1 MVMQTEI
8 ETPTDD
14 MGPFTEVPLEE
25 EAPPVASFAEQLGK
39 APETVN
45 LAEIM
50 SDEDLQKCGERVCRD
65 FTRDWDSSKKYRER
79 RASILRLFLGDLPS
93 PVDGEELAHAQVH
106 YPIIAK
112 AVQRIHARIYDQQ
125 FPSNGE
131 FFGVKPTDAM
141 DLDRC
146 LRVAKHLNW
155 QISHQIKEYVPN
167 HDVLIMQWLLYGS
180 AFSYMYWDHE
190 KNRPCHE
197 VCRTEDIVLPYKRSS
212 TDPSLGDMPRIT
224 RVLRKYR
231 HELEEMEASG
241 YFIGVTELFEELD
254 EKDDSAGVDHSGDS
268 ESNHPV
274 QRAID
279 HESGVEKPEND
290 PDAPRE
296 LLEQHRWYKLP
307 GEKRQRPVI
316 VTVDKQTKRVLC
328 LKLREDDDP
337 QDKARYNREQAAN
350 RAAYEAAMMQYQA
363 DLMAYEAGQAQSM
376 TLPPM
381 AGEMTAT
388 VPPMMG
394 DTSSTGPMLP
404 PPEPPPA
411 PVEPA
416 PPKQVAINFFV
427 HYICIPNPEGV
438 YGFGVGSELE
448 GNNMAAD
455 TLTSQIVDAATLAN
469 TVGGFISRQF
479 KATKGDIR
487 FRPGE
492 FVETDAMAQDLDKMI
507 KIIQFPGPEPAM
519 GALVK
524 DQKQEAEE
532 LSGAGDILSG
542 EVGGSNETATTTQ
555 IRISQ
560 AMQAIAIWNKR
571 YTRARTVEGEHLA
584 RLNSVHLG
592 DEEYFTT
599 VDPFKNVPGQA
610 PPPGMAPPIMGGPG
624 TSPAGT
630 PPVPPPVPGPPSL
643 MPPPAQPVIEKVSV
657 GRMDYLLDTDITV
670 TADPRMASQPQRFQ
684 EASTIMNIVNSTP
697 LLAAMPPVVITAAKL
712 LFKAID
718 NTEMTAALSQGIA
731 MGPMMGP
738 PPGGPGAPPGGPPAE
753 GGGGP
758 PKPEDP
764 GVTVPNAGPTP
775 ANDSGAGAVT

>member
-1 MVMQTEI
+1 METQI

-14 MGPFTEVPLEE
+14 LGPFTEVPIDE
-25 EAPPVASFAEQLGK
+25 PVATVATQGL

-45 LAEIM
+45 VAEVM
-50 SDEDLQKCGERVCRD
+50 SEEDLKKCGERVCRD
-65 FTRDWDSSKKYRER
+65 FDRDWDSSKDYRLR
-79 RASILRLFLGDLPS
+79 RDSILKLFLGHLPS

-131 FFGVKPTDAM
+131 FFGVKPTDAE
-141 DLDRC
+141 DLDRA

-155 QISHQIKEYVPN
+155 QINHQIPEYVPN

-212 TDPSLGDMPRIT
+212 TDPSLADMPRIT

-231 HELEEMEASG
+231 HEMEEMEDGG
-241 YFIGVTELFEELD
+241 YFIGVSKLFEELD
-254 EKDDSAGVDHSGDS
+254 EKDETAGVDHSADA
-268 ESNHPV
+268 ESDHPI
-274 QRAID
+274 QRTTD
-279 HESGVEKPEND
+279 QESGVKKPEND

-307 GEKRQRPVI
+307 GEKRQKAVVI
-316 VTVDKQTKRVLC
+316 TVDRQTKRVLC
-328 LKLREDDDP
+328 LKLRYDDDP
-337 QDKARYNREQAAN
+337 QDKARYNREKAAY
-350 RAAYEAAMMQYQA
+350 RAAYEAAMQQYEM
-363 DLMAYEAGQAQSM
+363 DLTMYEAGMAQSM
-376 TLPPM
+376 TMPPM
-381 AGEMTAT
+381 AGEMTGT
-388 VPPMMG
+388 PSPMPG
-394 DTSSTGPMLP
+394 ETTSTGPMMP
-404 PPEPPPA
+404 PPQPPPA
-411 PVEPA
+411 PPEPT
-416 PPKQVAINFFV
+416 PPKQVAINFFT
-427 HYICIPNPEGV
+427 HYVCIPNPEGV

-479 KATKGDIR
+479 KASRGDLR

-492 FVETDAMAQDLDKMI
+492 FIETDAMAQDLDKMI

-519 GALVK
+519 GQLVK

-571 YTRARTVEGEHLA
+571 YTRARTEEGKKLA
-584 RLNSVHLG
+584 RLDSVYLG
-592 DEEYFTT
+592 DTEYFTV
-599 VDPFKNVPGQA
+599 VDPFKNVPGSMPQ
-610 PPPGMAPPIMGGPG
+610 MAPPIMGGPG
-624 TSPAGT
+624 VPPVGAPPAPPPT
-630 PPVPPPVPGPPSL
+630 PGLPSLVPPP
-643 MPPPAQPVIEKVSV
+643 PPPEIEKVEV
-657 GRMDYLLDTDITV
+657 GRMDYLHDTDITV

-684 EASTIMNIVNSTP
+684 EASTIMNVVNSTP
-697 LLAAMPPVVITAAKL
+697 LLASMPPVVIAAARI

-718 NTEMTAALSQGIA
+718 NTEMTAALAQGIA
-731 MGPMMGP
+731 MGPMMAPGPGGP
-738 PPGGPGAPPGGPPAE
+738 PPGGPDK

-758 PKPEDP
+758 PQPEDP

-775 ANDSGAGAVT
+775 ANDSGAGAVA